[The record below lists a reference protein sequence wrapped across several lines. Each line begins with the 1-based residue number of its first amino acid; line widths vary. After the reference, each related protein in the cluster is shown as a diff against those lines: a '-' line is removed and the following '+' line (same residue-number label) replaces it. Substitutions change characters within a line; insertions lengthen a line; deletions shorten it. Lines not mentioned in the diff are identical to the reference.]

1 MKRKTIVIIQTV
13 LAAAALTYIIA
24 PDLIVG
30 PFDDAAIFA
39 LIGCAEVVL
48 AIVQARLKASDS
60 GQNYDNQNYQHNT
73 NNANSDNRS
82 YHSYSNNSDYHN
94 EGSNHDSDDPESEF
108 QFFAGCN
115 DWEQVKTRY
124 RDLMKIYHPDAGGNE
139 EASKKINA
147 EYNALKA
154 KFGKQ

>member
-1 MKRKTIVIIQTV
+1 MNRKAIITFQIV
-13 LAAAALTYIIA
+13 LAAVALTYIIA

-48 AIVQARLKASDS
+48 AIVQSRLKVSDS
-60 GQNYDNQNYQHNT
+60 RPNYDNESYQNNKD
-73 NNANSDNRS
+73 NAYSDNND
-82 YHSYSNNSDYHN
+82 YNYDHQKQCSD
-94 EGSNHDSDDPESEF
+94 HDSDDQESEF

-115 DWEQVKTRY
+115 DWEQVKSRY

-147 EYNALKA
+147 EYNTLKA
-154 KFGKQ
+154 KYGK